1 MISLVV
7 WSLHFLT
14 DVVVRLFLESTPFR
28 MISLVLIFWD
38 RRKVDWRVVS
48 WNQIQNRAP
57 WRREEKTPVRTPSIV
72 VWSVRRCNIL
82 KDLHKKTPV
91 RTPSLPFAKP
101 DAKRFLKKSLASIF
115 ASAPHQN
122 IFSTTGSK
130 TTWFRSWCGL
140 YIFWQ
145 TSSFAYFL
153 KARHFAWFRSC

>member
-1 MISLVV
+1 MNLKGPLLSRSSGTKSTEPNLAQAARLSSTSWRMRFCTCGSASKALIS
-7 WSLHFLT
+7 
-14 DVVVRLFLESTPFR
+14 DVLATRVYAGPIARVRSVGALESAA
-28 MISLVLIFWD
+28 V
-38 RRKVDWRVVS
+38 
-48 WNQIQNRAP
+48 IQNRAP

-130 TTWFRSWCGL
+130 TT
-140 YIFWQ
+140 
-145 TSSFAYFL
+145 
-153 KARHFAWFRSC
+153 